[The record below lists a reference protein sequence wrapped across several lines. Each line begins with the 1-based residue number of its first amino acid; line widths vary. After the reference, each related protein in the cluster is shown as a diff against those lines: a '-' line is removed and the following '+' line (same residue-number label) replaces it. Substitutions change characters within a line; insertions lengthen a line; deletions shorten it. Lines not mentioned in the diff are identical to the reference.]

1 MSTYSV
7 NNKVALITGAAGGIG
22 FEVARQLA
30 ERGASVALVDLD
42 PAATAAAAARIGDRA
57 VGLSAD
63 VTDAAAMQ
71 GVVDR
76 VVAAFG
82 RLDIVV
88 ANAGIAPKVA
98 TVRTMDPA
106 LFERVLEVNQLG
118 VYRTVLPALPHVI
131 ANQGHVV
138 CTASIY
144 AFLNGVL
151 LAPYAMSKSS
161 VESFGRALRGELAQ
175 YGATAGVAYFGFIDT
190 KMTQDGFADDLA
202 SRFLATF
209 PKFLMKKITPEL
221 AAESVVLGIEGR
233 KPRTVAPKFWTV
245 YSVLRG
251 LLNPVLDRRT
261 ERHAAIQAVL
271 RDADQRAATQSLSP
285 ARAGNVA

>member
-1 MSTYSV
+1 MSKYSV
-7 NNKVALITGAAGGIG
+7 DNKVALVTGAAGGIG
-22 FEVARQLA
+22 FEVAAQLA
-30 ERGASVALVDLD
+30 DRGAMVALVDLD
-42 PAATAAAAARIGDRA
+42 PTATEAAAARIGERA
-57 VGLSAD
+57 IGLGAD

-71 GVVDR
+71 DVVDR
-76 VVAAFG
+76 VVAVFG

-98 TVRTMDPA
+98 TVRTMDTT
-106 LFERVLEVNQLG
+106 LFEKVLEVNQLG

-161 VESFGRALRGELAQ
+161 VESFGRSLRGELAQ
-175 YGATAGVAYFGFIDT
+175 HGATAGVAYFGFIDT
-190 KMTQDGFADDLA
+190 KMTREGFADDIA
-202 SRFLATF
+202 DRFLATF
-209 PKFLMKKITPEL
+209 PKFLMRKMTP
-221 AAESVVLGIEGR
+221 AFAGKSVVAGIEGR
-233 KPRTVAPKFWTV
+233 KPRTIAPKFWTV

-261 ERHAAIQAVL
+261 ERNAAIQAVL
-271 RDADQRAATQSLSP
+271 IDADKVGAAPHLVPTSSRS
-285 ARAGNVA
+285 AS

>member
-1 MSTYSV
+1 MSSYSV
-7 NNKVALITGAAGGIG
+7 DNKVALVTGAARGIG

-30 ERGASVALVDLD
+30 ERGALVALVDLD
-42 PAATAAAAARIGDRA
+42 PAATAAAAATIGERA
-57 VGLSAD
+57 IGIGAD
-63 VTDAAAMQ
+63 VTDVAAMQ
-71 GVVDR
+71 GVVDQ
-76 VVAAFG
+76 VVTALG
-82 RLDIVV
+82 RLDVVV

-161 VESFGRALRGELAQ
+161 VESFGRSLRGELAQ
-175 YGATAGVAYFGFIDT
+175 HGATAGVAYFGFIDT
-190 KMTQDGFADDLA
+190 TMTREGFADDIA
-202 SRFLATF
+202 DRFLATF
-209 PKFLMKKITPEL
+209 PKLLMKKMTPAR
-221 AAESVVLGIEGR
+221 AAASVVDGIERR
-233 KPRTVAPKFWTV
+233 KPRTIAPKFWTV

-251 LLNPVLDRRT
+251 LLNPALDRRT
-261 ERHAAIQAVL
+261 ERNAAIQAVL
-271 RDADQRAATQSLSP
+271 RDADQIAPVQQ
-285 ARAGNVA
+285 VAPVVGVSA

>member
-1 MSTYSV
+1 MSSYSV
-7 NNKVALITGAAGGIG
+7 NNKVALVTGAARGIG

-30 ERGASVALVDLD
+30 ERGALVALVDLD
-42 PAATAAAAARIGDRA
+42 PAATAAAAATIGDRA
-57 VGLSAD
+57 IGIGAD
-63 VTDAAAMQ
+63 VTDAAVMQ
-71 GVVDR
+71 GVVDQ
-76 VVAAFG
+76 VVTTLG
-82 RLDIVV
+82 RLDVVV

-98 TVRTMDPA
+98 TVRTMDPT

-161 VESFGRALRGELAQ
+161 VESFGRSLRGELAQ
-175 YGATAGVAYFGFIDT
+175 HGATAGVAYFGFIDT
-190 KMTQDGFADDLA
+190 TMTREGFADDIA
-202 SRFLATF
+202 DRFLATF
-209 PKFLMKKITPEL
+209 PKLLMKKMTPAR
-221 AAESVVLGIEGR
+221 AAASVVDGIERR
-233 KPRTVAPKFWTV
+233 KPRTIAPKFWTV

-251 LLNPVLDRRT
+251 LLNPALDRRT
-261 ERHAAIQAVL
+261 ERNAAIQAVL
-271 RDADQRAATQSLSP
+271 RDADQIAPVQQ
-285 ARAGNVA
+285 VAPIVGVSA

>member
-1 MSTYSV
+1 MSKFSV
-7 NNKVALITGAAGGIG
+7 NNKVALVTGAAGGIG

-30 ERGASVALVDLD
+30 ERGALVALVDLD
-42 PAATAAAAARIGDRA
+42 PGAISGAAARIGDSA
-57 VGLSAD
+57 IGFSAD

-71 GVVDR
+71 EVVDQ

-106 LFERVLEVNQLG
+106 IFERVLEVNQLG
-118 VYRTVLPALPHVI
+118 VYRTVLPALPHII

-161 VESFGRALRGELAQ
+161 VESFGRSLRGELAQ

-190 KMTQDGFADDLA
+190 KMTQEGFADDIA
-202 SRFLATF
+202 DRFLATF
-209 PKFLMKKITPEL
+209 PKALMKKMSPAL
-221 AAESVVLGIEGR
+221 AAEAVVTGIEGR
-233 KPRTVAPKFWTV
+233 RSRTIAPKFWTA

-251 LLNPVLDRRT
+251 VLNPVLDRRT
-261 ERHAAIQAVL
+261 ETNAAIQAVL
-271 RDADQRAATQSLSP
+271 RDADALVPAPSATRRNGVS
-285 ARAGNVA
+285 A

>member
-7 NNKVALITGAAGGIG
+7 DNKVALVTGAAGGVG
-22 FEVARQLA
+22 FEIARQLA
-30 ERGASVALVDLD
+30 ARGARVALVDLD
-42 PAATAAAAARIGDRA
+42 PDATAAAAGRIGGTA
-57 VGLSAD
+57 IGIGAD

-71 GVVDR
+71 GVVDQ
-76 VVAAFG
+76 VVTTLG
-82 RLDIVV
+82 RLDVVV

-151 LAPYAMSKSS
+151 LAPYAMSKAS
-161 VESFGRALRGELAQ
+161 VESFGRSLRGELAQ
-175 YGATAGVAYFGFIDT
+175 HGATAGVAYFGFIDT
-190 KMTQDGFADDLA
+190 KMTQEGFADDIA
-202 SRFLATF
+202 ERFLATF
-209 PKFLMKKITPEL
+209 PKFLMRKMTPAR
-221 AAESVVLGIEGR
+221 AAASVVAGIENR
-233 KPRTVAPKFWTV
+233 EPRTIAPKFWTV

-261 ERHAAIQAVL
+261 ERNAAIKAVL
-271 RDADQRAATQSLSP
+271 RDADEVAPVQQVVPVAAVS
-285 ARAGNVA
+285 A

>member
-1 MSTYSV
+1 MSKFSV

-30 ERGASVALVDLD
+30 DRGALVALVDLD
-42 PAATAAAAARIGDRA
+42 PGAISDAAARIGDSA
-57 VGLSAD
+57 IGFSAD

-71 GVVDR
+71 EVVDQ

-118 VYRTVLPALPHVI
+118 VYRTVLPALPHII

-144 AFLNGVL
+144 AFINGVL

-161 VESFGRALRGELAQ
+161 VESFGRSLRGELAQ
-175 YGATAGVAYFGFIDT
+175 HGATAGVAYFGFIDT
-190 KMTQDGFADDLA
+190 KMTQDGFADDVA
-202 SRFLATF
+202 ERFLATT
-209 PKFLMKKITPEL
+209 PKALMKKMTPAF
-221 AAESVVLGIEGR
+221 AAEAVVTGIEGR
-233 KPRTVAPKFWTV
+233 RSRTIAPKFWTA

-251 LLNPVLDRRT
+251 VLNPVLDRRT
-261 ERHAAIQAVL
+261 ETNAAIQAVL
-271 RDADQRAATQSLSP
+271 READALVPAASVTRRNGAS
-285 ARAGNVA
+285 A